1 MKYALFKGIWA
12 MLCLV
17 RPKGTYLSN
26 ILINNGYGI
35 MHRKDSVF
43 PLSTITFEG
52 KDFPAPGNVDAYLK
66 DLYKTTWTFL
76 PKRSR

>member
-1 MKYALFKGIWA
+1 MKYALFKGDMGNA
-12 MLCLV
+12 LPGTPQ
-17 RPKGTYLSN
+17 RTYLSN

-52 KDFPAPGNVDAYLK
+52 KDFPGTGQCGRLSER
-66 DLYKTTWTFL
+66 FI
-76 PKRSR
+76 

>member
-1 MKYALFKGIWA
+1 

-17 RPKGTYLSN
+17 PPKGTYLSN

-66 DLYKTTWTFL
+66 DL
-76 PKRSR
+76 